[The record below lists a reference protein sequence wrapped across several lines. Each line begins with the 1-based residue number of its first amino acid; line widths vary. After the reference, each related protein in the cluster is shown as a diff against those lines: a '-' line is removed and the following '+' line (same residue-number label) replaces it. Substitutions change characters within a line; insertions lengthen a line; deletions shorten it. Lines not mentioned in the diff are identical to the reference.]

1 MNEMLIMSGK
11 EHRTPQNDK
20 VDGRDCH
27 VALLL
32 ATMEQEK
39 NQIPLTLFAK
49 GGIWSF
55 PDFVESWRREYNKS
69 GVSMNHESRKRT
81 TAKV

>member
-49 GGIWSF
+49 GGIFSITPLMKEVQSEGTPIF
-55 PDFVESWRREYNKS
+55 IL
-69 GVSMNHESRKRT
+69 
-81 TAKV
+81 TAQ